1 MLSLFSYDLVVVGGG
16 AGGCAT
22 AAKFSSKL
30 GKGKVAII
38 DPAEV
43 TNTFGVI
50 MLLYWREL

>member
-30 GKGKVAII
+30 GQGKVAII

-43 TNTFGVI
+43 TDTVV
-50 MLLYWREL
+50 